1 MNKKTNTLR
10 KAVLA
15 AMGVS
20 AALAYSGQAA
30 AIAPASLPVL
40 TVGSSATVTGA
51 APKRAW
57 TDVQT
62 ETNFGWTHTAIFRIF
77 QVGDAA
83 DLLAGTRFNV
93 NVDLKAQA
101 RTVPVGMDSPAFT
114 IWTSGATPLVTGAA
128 NGAGYGHEWN
138 QVRGGYGDG
147 GIANDPCAVGEDC
160 ALGSNGWLGTGG
172 GGNILDGHDGW
183 IGYANAGY
191 AFTNG
196 DGDKIQGLYAGAS
209 NPDNIGLYGDATNE
223 VGDPLTGTAV
233 THVNASSP
241 YVNGG
246 SATLSTGEAILNLSG
261 LKAGYYLIGWGGAC
275 ADGNDNGQGC
285 GTAGARGYD
294 LTISNAGI
302 SSVPLPGAVWLFGS
316 ALAGFT
322 AFGRRKL
329 AKT

>member
-1 MNKKTNTLR
+1 MNKKTNILR

-15 AMGVS
+15 AMGIS

-40 TVGSSATVTGA
+40 TAGSVDTVSGN

-57 TDVQT
+57 SDYG
-62 ETNFGWTHTAIFRIF
+62 TNKNYGWTHTAQFRIF
-77 QVGDAA
+77 QVGNAA

-93 NVDLKAQA
+93 NVDLKGNPLAA
-101 RTVPVGMDSPAFT
+101 TPMNSPAFT

-128 NGAGYGHEWN
+128 SGGYGHSWS
-138 QVRGGYGDG
+138 QVRGGNLDG
-147 GIANDPCAVGEDC
+147 GVADNPCGLGGDC
-160 ALGSNGWLGTGG
+160 TLGSNGWLGTGG

-191 AFTNG
+191 SFTNG
-196 DGDKIQGLYAGAS
+196 DGDKIQGLLAGAS
-209 NPDNIGLYGDATNE
+209 NPTNIGQYGGGA
-223 VGDPLTGTAV
+223 GDPLNGLTFNN
-233 THVNASSP
+233 VNGSSP

-246 SATLSTGEAILNLSG
+246 SATLTTGDALLNLTG

-275 ADGNDNGQGC
+275 ADNNANGQGC
-285 GTAGARGYD
+285 ATASGQAYN
-294 LTISNAGI
+294 LNISA
-302 SSVPLPGAVWLFGS
+302 SAVPVPGAVWLFGS

-329 AKT
+329 AKG

>member
-40 TVGSSATVTGA
+40 TAGSVDTVSGN

-57 TDVQT
+57 SDYG
-62 ETNFGWTHTAIFRIF
+62 TNKNYGWTHTAQFRIF
-77 QVGDAA
+77 QVGDEA

-93 NVDLKAQA
+93 NVNLKADPLSLSPM
-101 RTVPVGMDSPAFT
+101 TSPAFT
-114 IWTSGATPLVTGAA
+114 IWTSGTATLVAGAA
-128 NGAGYGHEWN
+128 NGNGYGHSWN
-138 QVRGGYGDG
+138 QARGGNLDG
-147 GIANDPCAVGEDC
+147 GVADDPCGLGGDC
-160 ALGSNGWLGTGG
+160 TLGSNGWLGTGG
-172 GGNILDGHDGW
+172 EGNIIDGHDGW

-191 AFTNG
+191 SFTNG
-196 DGDKIQGLYAGAS
+196 DGDKIQGLLAGAT
-209 NPDNIGLYGDATNE
+209 NTTNIGQYGGGA
-223 VGDPLTGTAV
+223 GDPLNGTAI
-233 THVNASSP
+233 TNVNGSSS
-241 YVNGG
+241 YVNSG
-246 SATLSTGEAILNLSG
+246 SATLSTGEAILDLSG